1 LLRTCRDLFRT
12 NTFLNKYINFRFLI
26 NDCSS
31 FFYTCPNRFL
41 FSWRGHWSK
50 AKLFFWIVIWCYILW
65 IYHWFSYCCFFLRC
79 FISNFLFYFAS
90 LIILSFWF
98 IIFKILIFCN
108 IFLQYFLFVIFIFDA
123 QILITQILQNFNLF
137 LWKLIRIF
145 ILYNLRKNIYNSK
158 NSIIQDLS
166 ISTTNILI
174 IQIFFKIIFIS
185 VFFIK
190 WLYIL
195 LFVIILIIINLL
207 LFRLLIIFTFILF
220 LNFLIF

>member
-1 LLRTCRDLFRT
+1 MLRTCRYLFRT
-12 NTFLNKYINFRFLI
+12 ITFLNKYTNFRFLI

-41 FSWRGHWSK
+41 FSWRGHRSK
-50 AKLFFWIVIWCYILW
+50 TKLFFWIVILCYILW
-65 IYHWFSYCCFFLRC
+65 IYYRFTCCCFFLWC
-79 FISNFLFYFAS
+79 FISNFMFYFAS
-90 LIILSFWF
+90 LIILSFWY

-108 IFLQYFLFVIFIFDA
+108 IFLQYFLFIIFIFNA

-137 LWKLIRIF
+137 LWKLIRVF
-145 ILYNLRKNIYNSK
+145 ILYNLRKNIYNSE

-174 IQIFFKIIFIS
+174 IQIFLKIIFIS

-190 WLYIL
+190 WLHFF
-195 LFVIILIIINLL
+195 LFFIILIIINLL
-207 LFRLLIIFTFILF
+207 LFRL
-220 LNFLIF
+220 